1 MLSVCGE
8 WIWLGE
14 GRDGWGDLFMDG
26 FKGMVWYGAVK
37 GKGGEQTGCGMLR
50 MWGVHLVGG
59 GKGWVG

>member
-1 MLSVCGE
+1 M
-8 WIWLGE
+8 
-14 GRDGWGDLFMDG
+14 RDGWDVLFMDR
-26 FKGMVWYGAVK
+26 FKGGGVMWCGAVK

>member
-1 MLSVCGE
+1 
-8 WIWLGE
+8 
-14 GRDGWGDLFMDG
+14 LFMDG